1 MNSEKAYDEVA
12 EFIAA
17 NNPRGVIAFHPSDE
31 SKERVADLI
40 LREKTEGLPH
50 DEKSELDHYM
60 MIEHL
65 MRLARARAHG
75 YVLDDT

>member
-1 MNSEKAYDEVA
+1 VNACDEVA

-17 NNPRGVIAFHPSDE
+17 NNPRGVIAFQPSAE

-40 LREKTEGLPH
+40 SREKTEGLPH

-65 MRLARARAHG
+65 MRIANTRAHR
-75 YVLDDT
+75 YVLNDT